1 VVGIASPEVAG
12 LLWTEVSILSVLF
25 VRFFFAAA
33 AAAAAEVTVGTVV
46 VVAGAEYQ
54 NSGEGREREELKER
68 STFCSRRRW
77 GKRGL
82 CSCGNRTRLLL
93 LCAR

>member
-1 VVGIASPEVAG
+1 MVGIASPEVAG